1 MGGLYKILIHAEVLQ
16 VSESF
21 EKDEVA
27 ARSIDIN
34 NHKDRL
40 TSR

>member
-1 MGGLYKILIHAEVLQ
+1 MGGLYEILIHAKVLQ
-16 VSESF
+16 VSVSF

-27 ARSIDIN
+27 ARFIDIN
-34 NHKDRL
+34 NYKDRL